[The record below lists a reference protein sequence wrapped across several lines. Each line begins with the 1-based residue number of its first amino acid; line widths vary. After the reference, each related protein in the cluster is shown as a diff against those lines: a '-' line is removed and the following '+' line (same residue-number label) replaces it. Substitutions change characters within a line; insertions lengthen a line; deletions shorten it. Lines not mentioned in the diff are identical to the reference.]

1 MNKTDDLT
9 QPSPARRG
17 FLRTAGT
24 VGLLGAALSLRSRAA
39 PVGAAVSPAPA
50 DDGASSSGSYH
61 ESEHIRKY
69 YAKLRQL

>member
-1 MNKTDDLT
+1 MDKTDDL
-9 QPSPARRG
+9 PPPVPARRG

-24 VGLLGAALSLRSRAA
+24 VGLLGAALSLLSRAA
-39 PVGAAVSPAPA
+39 PVGAAALPAPA
-50 DDGASSSGSYH
+50 DDDTVQSSGYH